1 MVTIFRNNQNFGPY
15 TLDVLKKYVEEGKI
29 LTSDKAQDQHS
40 NNITTV
46 KEIFKSKNIS
56 IKRQNNG
63 SIIKQVLTIGRE
75 LLIPSFDFIKKDL
88 FKDKR
93 LIYLASIGL
102 APAFLIRFTFESYLT
117 FYAIA
122 LYFSVLWAVFFFSQF
137 RTHQI
142 EIKKTIVIFFLS
154 QITALILVNLQS
166 FPPFSILYSFTDSSI
181 IIARIVGFIFG
192 VGILE
197 EFIKSVP
204 LYFILNK
211 TKEPLIPQTL
221 VLYGLISGI
230 GFGVLEGVIYQTGVN
245 SELEYNSAFFMNVA
259 RLTSLPFLHAIWCG
273 ISGYFL
279 SFSQLFPLNRKGL
292 ILLSISVPA
301 ILHGLYD
308 VFTWSIIG
316 LAITIFSVLLLVFYI
331 KKCLDYQSKL
341 N

>member
-1 MVTIFRNNQNFGPY
+1 MVTIFRNNQNFGHY

-40 NNITTV
+40 NDITTV

-166 FPPFSILYSFTDSSI
+166 FPPFSILYSFTDSSM

-204 LYFILNK
+204 LYFIVNK

>member
-63 SIIKQVLTIGRE
+63 SVIKQVLTIGRE

-117 FYAIA
+117 FYVIA

-181 IIARIVGFIFG
+181 IITRIVGFIFG

>member
-117 FYAIA
+117 FYVIA

-181 IIARIVGFIFG
+181 IITRIVGFIFG

-197 EFIKSVP
+197 EFIKAVP
-204 LYFILNK
+204 LYFILYK

>member
-63 SIIKQVLTIGRE
+63 SVIKQVLTIGRE

-181 IIARIVGFIFG
+181 IITRIVGFIFG

>member
-40 NNITTV
+40 NDITTV

-292 ILLSISVPA
+292 FLLSISVPA

>member
-117 FYAIA
+117 FYVIA

>member
-63 SIIKQVLTIGRE
+63 SVIKQVLTIGRE

>member
-40 NNITTV
+40 NDITTV

-137 RTHQI
+137 RTQQI

-181 IIARIVGFIFG
+181 IITRIVGFIFG

>member
-63 SIIKQVLTIGRE
+63 SVIKQVLAIGRE

-166 FPPFSILYSFTDSSI
+166 FPPFSILYSFSDSSI

-292 ILLSISVPA
+292 FLLSISVPA

>member
-40 NNITTV
+40 NDITTV

-137 RTHQI
+137 RTQQI

-204 LYFILNK
+204 LYFIVNK

>member
-29 LTSDKAQDQHS
+29 LTSDKAQDQYS

>member
-40 NNITTV
+40 NDITTV

-63 SIIKQVLTIGRE
+63 SVIKQVLTIGRE
-75 LLIPSFDFIKKDL
+75 LLIPRFDFIKKDL

>member
-40 NNITTV
+40 NDITTV

-117 FYAIA
+117 FYVIA

-181 IIARIVGFIFG
+181 IITRIVGFIFG

-197 EFIKSVP
+197 EFIKAVP
-204 LYFILNK
+204 LYFILYK